1 MIQPGR
7 RLAAAALAFALLA
20 AGCGKPPEPR
30 IDAAAERAEATE
42 RARRDAFGA
51 QVKALEDAKALP
63 SDLNRKAQ
71 ESVDKIESTA
81 R

>member
-1 MIQPGR
+1 MIHPGR
-7 RLAAAALAFALLA
+7 RLAAAALASALAL
-20 AGCGKPPEPR
+20 AGCGKPPEPKV
-30 IDAAAERAEATE
+30 DAAIERAEATE

-51 QVKALEDAKALP
+51 QVQALEGAKALQ

>member
-1 MIQPGR
+1 MIHTGR
-7 RLAAAALAFALLA
+7 RVAAAALSSAVLL
-20 AGCGKPPEPR
+20 AGCGKPPEPKV
-30 IDAAAERAEATE
+30 DAASERVEATE
-42 RARRDAFGA
+42 RAKRDAFGA
-51 QVKALEDAKALP
+51 QVKALEDAKGMQ